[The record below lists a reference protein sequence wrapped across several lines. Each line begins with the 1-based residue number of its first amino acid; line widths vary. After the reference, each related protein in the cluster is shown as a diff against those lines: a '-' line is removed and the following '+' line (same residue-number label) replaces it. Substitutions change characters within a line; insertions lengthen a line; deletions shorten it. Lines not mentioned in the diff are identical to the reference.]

1 MPFISIKIAKGRT
14 QDQKRKLVRSVTAAV
29 SESIDVAPE
38 KIWIQID
45 EFERE
50 NFATDGVIMADRK

>member
-1 MPFISIKIAKGRT
+1 MPFVSIRIAKGRT
-14 QDQKRKLVRSVTAAV
+14 LDQKRALVRSVTAAV

-45 EFERE
+45 EFEKE
-50 NFATDGVIMADRK
+50 NFATNGRILADY

>member
-14 QDQKRKLVRSVTAAV
+14 LDQKRKLCQAVTEAV
-29 SESIDVAPE
+29 SESIGVASE

-45 EFERE
+45 EFEKE
-50 NFATDGVIMADRK
+50 NFATGGEVMVDK